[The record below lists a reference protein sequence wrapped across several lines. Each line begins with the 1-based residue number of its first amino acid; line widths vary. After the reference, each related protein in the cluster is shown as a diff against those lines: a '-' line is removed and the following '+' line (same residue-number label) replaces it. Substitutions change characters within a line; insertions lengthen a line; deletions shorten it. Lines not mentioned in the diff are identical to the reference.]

1 MEPATMAS
9 MVLAGL
15 GVTSFGSV
23 IGVTLLRT
31 KFITKSECEKEQS
44 ECQKHICKE
53 LTNIQSQISVI
64 DGKREKSR
72 EADLV
77 FAKEI
82 SEHMGATNAFMKQHI
97 KK

>member
-9 MVLAGL
+9 MTLAGL
-15 GVTSFGSV
+15 GVASFGGV
-23 IGVTLLRT
+23 IGASLLKT

-53 LTNIQSQISVI
+53 LTNIQNQISVI
-64 DGKREKSR
+64 DEKREKSR
-72 EADLV
+72 EADLI

-82 SEHMGATNAFMKQHI
+82 SKHMGETKSFMKQHI